1 LASADIGGNT
11 NAVLDALDARMLCER
26 KRAEVAGG
34 VMGGL
39 GWASALDFLDFFW
52 DFCREEVD
60 VMTVEEME
68 GRDLLW
74 NIL

>member
-1 LASADIGGNT
+1 
-11 NAVLDALDARMLCER
+11 M
-26 KRAEVAGG
+26 
-34 VMGGL
+34 MGGL

>member
-1 LASADIGGNT
+1 MASADIGGNT